1 MASLRL
7 EGIYVPCVTPFD
19 VDGEID
25 FNALGELVE
34 FWINAGVNGIVV
46 NASTGESIYTSK
58 EEQQKILTYI
68 LEKVGSRGQV
78 IAGTGAMGTR
88 ETIQQT
94 REALNT
100 GAGAALVTTPW
111 FFRPSEEELYQHY
124 STLLNTVD
132 LPVILYNVPKFTGY
146 SISPRTVARIAEQH
160 SGLIGIK
167 DSSNNPGNMAEL
179 IRICGDKVACLSG
192 AADMVLLTLGLG
204 GCGAVL
210 AVANVIPSTS
220 LELFNAYQE
229 GDHEKAGKRQHLL
242 SYVNKV
248 LVTDL
253 PQVAAIK
260 ATLNQMGY
268 HTGTPRRPLNALSAP
283 QENVVKEMLNKIK
296 LY

>member
-19 VDGEID
+19 VEGEID
-25 FNALGELVE
+25 FDALGELVE

-46 NASTGESIYTSK
+46 NASTGESVYTSK
-58 EEQQKILTYI
+58 EEQQKVLTFI

-100 GAGAALVTTPW
+100 GARAALVTTPW

-179 IRICGDKVACLSG
+179 IRICGDKIACLSG
-192 AADMVLLTLGLG
+192 AADMVLPTLGLG
-204 GCGAVL
+204 GRGAVL

-220 LELFNAYQE
+220 LELFKAYRD
-229 GDHEKAGKRQHLL
+229 GDHGKAGKRQHLL

-248 LVTDL
+248 LVNDL

-268 HTGTPRRPLNALSAP
+268 RTGTPRRPLIPLSAP